1 MAGNSDFSLFD
12 ILGGRFDTNKHI
24 QNTHAKLSSS

>member
-1 MAGNSDFSLFD
+1 MVGNSDFSLFD

-24 QNTHAKLSSS
+24 QNTDAKLSSS